1 MKKSYEEFTKIG
13 CQYLPR
19 RWEDYKTKQ
28 RKGKKKQK
36 KKSRF
41 LGAFVLFFFLT
52 CFTFLGNHLRLSDD
66 IFTLRENNNGIY
78 TKTVSVNLFHPKVEH
93 W

>member
-1 MKKSYEEFTKIG
+1 MKKATRNLLRLVANTCLEGEKI
-13 CQYLPR
+13 
-19 RWEDYKTKQ
+19 TKQ
-28 RKGKKKQK
+28 NKGREKKKKK